1 MRLWAVAGL
10 LAVAWAGGVQAATF
24 AQCTKTQIAAA
35 ELALEDARALVLQA
49 AGAVADT
56 PEYARWFGRWDPARA
71 EIVRRTLLS
80 IDGALRAE
88 ALQVMCPPVGRD
100 GCTASIFAWVMPA
113 DLVINLCQPFFAM
126 PGVAGV
132 VPGGVTFETG
142 TREGTIVHEVSHFEA
157 VAATGDHCYGRTD
170 CAAMAR
176 RDPGLAVRNA
186 DSFQYFVEDV
196 ALARR
201 SE

>member
-1 MRLWAVAGL
+1 MQPWAIVVAGL
-10 LAVAWAGGVQAATF
+10 LAVTGVGPGSAATF
-24 AQCTKTQIAAA
+24 SQCTKAQIVAAGR
-35 ELALEDARALVLQA
+35 ALEDARGLVLQA

-56 PEYARWFGRWDPARA
+56 PVHARWFGRWDPDRA
-71 EIVRRTLLS
+71 EVVRQTLTS
-80 IDGALRAE
+80 IEGALRSD

-113 DLVINLCQPFFAM
+113 DLTINLCQPFFAM
-126 PGVAGV
+126 PGVEGV
-132 VPGGVTFETG
+132 VAGGVAFETG

-170 CAAMAR
+170 CAVMAR

-186 DSFQYFVEDV
+186 DSYQYFVEDV

-201 SE
+201 

>member
-88 ALQVMCPPVGRD
+88 ALQVMARRWG
-100 GCTASIFAWVMPA
+100 
-113 DLVINLCQPFFAM
+113 
-126 PGVAGV
+126 
-132 VPGGVTFETG
+132 
-142 TREGTIVHEVSHFEA
+142 
-157 VAATGDHCYGRTD
+157 ATG
-170 CAAMAR
+170 A
-176 RDPGLAVRNA
+176 P
-186 DSFQYFVEDV
+186 
-196 ALARR
+196 RR
-201 SE
+201 SLPG